1 MNPLFYIFITKN
13 NMASLLKPSNFQIK
27 IKEEHIVKGIKTLNE
42 TFFTLGNITNVD
54 RRIVTIPGSTN
65 IHLFD
70 VNGIKPAAGT
80 FPSSSMKYARIS
92 NLDTSSSLAV
102 SFTSSKAPD
111 GQGVTGTDI
120 SASLNS
126 GTGNGGIIGLYV
138 NVPTTASGAE
148 PTITGS
154 GMTLDITISS
164 SLENADS
171 LTTNIDAT
179 NCGIGNAFSFIT
191 PLEGGSGINA
201 TASVT
206 IGNSDLTAPFVNNVT
221 VSSSNAYGYLA
232 GDVLTIPTGN
242 LGIGQLVTSRA
253 FTLNGNTPTV
263 SINVTRTFSI
273 HTTTGFGGTAT
284 VVSVGGIITSVTA
297 INLGTAYQ
305 AAQVV
310 TISQQEL
317 TNQGFGTVTGGD
329 LTFTLIAGDVQ
340 NSSQVTLTALTTSN
354 VISAITSAKI
364 NQGGSGYEVGE
375 EITVEPL
382 YLGGANS
389 PVFRLVASDFTENGP
404 RSYWSMNLLPTSSL
418 MFSSP
423 EVTGSMFNGFWG
435 QDVEFVSI
443 MSNAPLASR
452 TDVEYVVVN
461 SDNATS

>member
-1 MNPLFYIFITKN
+1 MSSINAPTK
-13 NMASLLKPSNFQIK
+13 FQIK
-27 IKEEHIVKGIKTLNE
+27 LKEEHVVKGIKTLNE
-42 TFFTLGNITNVD
+42 TYFTLGNITNVD

-70 VNGIKPAAGT
+70 VNGVKPAAGT

-92 NLDTSSSLAV
+92 NLDTSYSLAV

-120 SASLNS
+120 SASLNA
-126 GTGNGGIIGLYV
+126 GTGNGGIIGLYT

-154 GMTLDITISS
+154 GMTLDITISA

-179 NCGIGNAFSFIT
+179 NCGIGDAFSFVT
-191 PLEGGSGINA
+191 PLAGGSGINA

-206 IGNSDLTAPFVNNVT
+206 IGNSDLTAPFANNIT
-221 VSSSNAYGYLA
+221 VSSSDAYGYLA
-232 GDVLTIPTGN
+232 GDVLTIPAGN
-242 LGIGQLVTSRA
+242 LGIGQLVTGEA
-253 FTLNGNTPTV
+253 FPLNGNTPTV

-273 HTTTGFGGTAT
+273 HTATGFGGTAT
-284 VVSVGGIITSVTA
+284 IIAVGGNITSVTPV
-297 INLGTAYQ
+297 NLGTAYQ
-305 AAQVV
+305 AGQVV

-317 TNQGFGTVTGGD
+317 TNQGFGTITGGD
-329 LTFTLIAGDVQ
+329 LTFSLTAGDVQ
-340 NSSQVTLTALTTSN
+340 NSSQVTLTALTTAN
-354 VISAITSAKI
+354 VISTITSAKI

-382 YLGGANS
+382 YLGGANN
-389 PVFRLVASDFTENGP
+389 PIFTLIASDFTENGP

-435 QDVEFVSI
+435 QDIEFVSV
-443 MSNAPLASR
+443 MSNASTGVK

>member
-1 MNPLFYIFITKN
+1 MYIYNKN
-13 NMASLLKPSNFQIK
+13 NMSSINTPTKFQIK
-27 IKEEHIVKGIKTLNE
+27 LKEEHVVKGIKTLNE

-54 RRIVTIPGSTN
+54 RRIVTVPGSTN

-70 VNGIKPAAGT
+70 VNGVLPAAGT

-92 NLDTSSSLAV
+92 NLDTSYSLAV

-120 SASLNS
+120 SASLNA
-126 GTGNGGIIGLYV
+126 GTGNGGIIGLYT

-154 GMTLDITISS
+154 GMTLDITIAS
-164 SLENADS
+164 SLENADV
-171 LTTNIDAT
+171 LTTSIDAT
-179 NCGIGNAFSFIT
+179 NCGIGDAFSFIT

-206 IGNSDLTAPFVNNVT
+206 IGNTDLTAPFANDIT
-221 VSSSNAYGYLA
+221 ISSSDAYGYLA
-232 GDVLTIPTGN
+232 GDVLTIPAGN
-242 LGIGQLVTSRA
+242 LGIGQLVTGAA

-273 HTTTGFGGTAT
+273 HTATGFGGTAT
-284 VVSVGGIITSVTA
+284 VVAAGGNITSVTPV
-297 INLGTAYQ
+297 NLGTAYQ
-305 AAQVV
+305 SGQLV

-317 TNQGFGTVTGGD
+317 TNQGFGTITGGD
-329 LTFTLIAGDVQ
+329 LTFSLTAGDVQ
-340 NSSQVTLTALTTSN
+340 NSSQVTLTALTTAN
-354 VISAITSAKI
+354 VISTITSAKI

-382 YLGGANS
+382 YLGGANY
-389 PVFRLVASDFTENGP
+389 PIFTLIASDFTENGP

-435 QDVEFVSI
+435 QDIEFVSI
-443 MSNAPLASR
+443 MSNAGTGIK

>member
-1 MNPLFYIFITKN
+1 MSSINAPTK
-13 NMASLLKPSNFQIK
+13 FQIK
-27 IKEEHIVKGIKTLNE
+27 LKEEHVVKGIKTLNE
-42 TFFTLGNITNVD
+42 TYFTLGNITNVD

-92 NLDTSSSLAV
+92 NLDTSYSLAV

-120 SASLNS
+120 SASLNA
-126 GTGNGGIIGLYV
+126 GTGNGGVIGLYT

-154 GMTLDITISS
+154 GMTLDITISA

-179 NCGIGNAFSFIT
+179 NCGIGNAFSFVT

-206 IGNSDLTAPFVNNVT
+206 IGNSDLTAPFANNIT
-221 VSSSNAYGYLA
+221 VSSSDASGYLA
-232 GDVLTIPTGN
+232 GDVLTIPAGN
-242 LGIGQLVTSRA
+242 LGIGQLVTGEA

-273 HTTTGFGGTAT
+273 HTATGFGGTAT
-284 VVSVGGIITSVTA
+284 IVAVGGNITSVTTV
-297 INLGTAYQ
+297 NLGTAYQ
-305 AAQVV
+305 AGQVV

-317 TNQGFGTVTGGD
+317 TNQGFGTITGGD
-329 LTFTLIAGDVQ
+329 LTFSLTAGDVQ
-340 NSSQVTLTALTTSN
+340 NSSQVTLTALTTAN
-354 VISAITSAKI
+354 VISTITSAKI
-364 NQGGSGYEVGE
+364 NQGGSGYEIGE

-382 YLGGANS
+382 YLGGANY
-389 PVFRLVASDFTENGP
+389 PIFTLIASDFTENGP

-435 QDVEFVSI
+435 QDIEFVSV
-443 MSNAPLASR
+443 MSNAGAAVT

-461 SDNATS
+461 SDNSNS

>member
-1 MNPLFYIFITKN
+1 
-13 NMASLLKPSNFQIK
+13 MASILKPTAFQIE
-27 IKEEHIVKGIKTLNE
+27 IKEQHVVKGIKTTNE
-42 TFFTLGNITNVD
+42 TIFSLGNITNVD
-54 RRIVTIPGSTN
+54 RRIVTIPAATS
-65 IHLFD
+65 IDLFN
-70 VNGIKPAAGT
+70 VNGVNPSAGT

-92 NLDTSSSLAV
+92 NLDTSNSLAV

-120 SASLNS
+120 SASLNA
-126 GTGNGGIIGLYV
+126 GTGNGGVIGFYT

-154 GMTLDITISS
+154 GMTLDIMISS
-164 SLENADS
+164 SLENADV

-179 NCGIGNAFSFIT
+179 NCGIGDAFSFIT

-206 IGNSDLTAPFVNNVT
+206 IGNTDLTAPFANDIT
-221 VSSSNAYGYLA
+221 ISSSDAYGYLA
-232 GDVLTIPTGN
+232 GDVLTIPAGN
-242 LGIGQLVTSRA
+242 LGIGQLVTGEA

-273 HTTTGFGGTAT
+273 HTATGFGGTAT
-284 VVSVGGIITSVTA
+284 VIAVGGNITSVTPV
-297 INLGTAYQ
+297 NLGTAYQ
-305 AAQVV
+305 SGQVV

-317 TNQGFGTVTGGD
+317 TNQGFGTITGGD
-329 LTFTLIAGDVQ
+329 LTFSLTAGDVQ
-340 NSSQVTLTALTTSN
+340 NSSQVTLTALTTAN
-354 VISAITSAKI
+354 VISTITSAKI

-375 EITVEPL
+375 EITIDPL
-382 YLGGANS
+382 YIGGANY
-389 PVFRLVASDFTENGP
+389 PIFTLIASDFTENGP

-435 QDVEFVSI
+435 QDIEFVSAYAKTERMDI
-443 MSNAPLASR
+443 
-452 TDVEYVVVN
+452 EYVVVN
-461 SDNATS
+461 SDNV

>member
-1 MNPLFYIFITKN
+1 MSSINTPTK
-13 NMASLLKPSNFQIK
+13 FQIK
-27 IKEEHIVKGIKTLNE
+27 LKEEHVVKGIKTLNE

-54 RRIVTIPGSTN
+54 RRIVTVPGSTN

-70 VNGIKPAAGT
+70 VNGVLPAAGT

-92 NLDTSSSLAV
+92 NLDTSYSLAV

-120 SASLNS
+120 SASLNA
-126 GTGNGGIIGLYV
+126 GTGNGGIIGLYT

-154 GMTLDITISS
+154 GMTLDITIAS
-164 SLENADS
+164 SLENADV
-171 LTTNIDAT
+171 LTTSIDAT

-206 IGNSDLTAPFVNNVT
+206 IGNTDLTAPFANDIT
-221 VSSSNAYGYLA
+221 ISSSDAYGYLA
-232 GDVLTIPTGN
+232 GDVLTIPAGN
-242 LGIGQLVTSRA
+242 LGIGQLVTGQA

-273 HTTTGFGGTAT
+273 HTATGFGGTAT
-284 VVSVGGIITSVTA
+284 VVAAGGNITSVTPV
-297 INLGTAYQ
+297 NLGTAYQ
-305 AAQVV
+305 SGQLV

-317 TNQGFGTVTGGD
+317 TNQGFGTITGGD
-329 LTFTLIAGDVQ
+329 LTFSLTAGDVQ
-340 NSSQVTLTALTTSN
+340 NSSQVTLTALTTAN
-354 VISAITSAKI
+354 VISTITSAKI

-382 YLGGANS
+382 YLGGANY
-389 PVFRLVASDFTENGP
+389 PIFTLIASDFTENGP

-435 QDVEFVSI
+435 QDIEFVSV
-443 MSNAPLASR
+443 MSNAGSGVK

>member
-1 MNPLFYIFITKN
+1 MSSINTPTK
-13 NMASLLKPSNFQIK
+13 FQIK
-27 IKEEHIVKGIKTLNE
+27 LKEEHVVKGIKTLNE

-54 RRIVTIPGSTN
+54 RRIVTVPGSTN

-70 VNGIKPAAGT
+70 VNGVLPAAGT

-92 NLDTSSSLAV
+92 NLDTSYSLAV

-120 SASLNS
+120 SASLNA
-126 GTGNGGIIGLYV
+126 GTGNGGIIGLYT

-164 SLENADS
+164 SLENADV
-171 LTTNIDAT
+171 LTTSIDAT
-179 NCGIGNAFSFIT
+179 NCGIGDAFSFIT

-206 IGNSDLTAPFVNNVT
+206 IGNTDLTAPFANDIT
-221 VSSSNAYGYLA
+221 ISSSDAYGYLA
-232 GDVLTIPTGN
+232 GDVLTIPAGN
-242 LGIGQLVTSRA
+242 LGIGQLVTGAA

-273 HTTTGFGGTAT
+273 HTATGFGGTAT
-284 VVSVGGIITSVTA
+284 VVAAGGNITSVTPV
-297 INLGTAYQ
+297 NLGTAYQ
-305 AAQVV
+305 SGQLV

-317 TNQGFGTVTGGD
+317 TNQGFGTITGGD
-329 LTFTLIAGDVQ
+329 LTFSLTAGDVQ
-340 NSSQVTLTALTTSN
+340 NSSQVTLTALTTAN
-354 VISAITSAKI
+354 VISTITSAKI

-382 YLGGANS
+382 YLGGANY
-389 PVFRLVASDFTENGP
+389 PIFTLIASDFTENGP

-435 QDVEFVSI
+435 QDIEFVSI
-443 MSNAPLASR
+443 MSNAGTGIK

>member
-1 MNPLFYIFITKN
+1 MYIYNKN
-13 NMASLLKPSNFQIK
+13 NMSSINTPTKFQIK
-27 IKEEHIVKGIKTLNE
+27 LKEEHVVKGIKTLNE

-54 RRIVTIPGSTN
+54 RRIVTVPGSTN

-70 VNGIKPAAGT
+70 VNGVLPAAGT

-92 NLDTSSSLAV
+92 NLDTSYSLAV

-120 SASLNS
+120 SASLNA
-126 GTGNGGIIGLYV
+126 GTGNGGIIGLYT

-164 SLENADS
+164 SLENADV
-171 LTTNIDAT
+171 LTTSIDAT
-179 NCGIGNAFSFIT
+179 NCGIGDAFSFIT

-206 IGNSDLTAPFVNNVT
+206 IGNTDLTAPFANDIT
-221 VSSSNAYGYLA
+221 ISSSDAYGYLA
-232 GDVLTIPTGN
+232 GDVLTIPAGN
-242 LGIGQLVTSRA
+242 LGTGQLVTGEA

-273 HTTTGFGGTAT
+273 HTATGFGGTAT
-284 VVSVGGIITSVTA
+284 VVAAGGNITSVTPV
-297 INLGTAYQ
+297 NLGTAYQ
-305 AAQVV
+305 SGQLV

-317 TNQGFGTVTGGD
+317 TNQGFGTITGGD
-329 LTFTLIAGDVQ
+329 LTFSLTAGDVQ
-340 NSSQVTLTALTTSN
+340 NSSQVTLTALTTAN
-354 VISAITSAKI
+354 VISTITSAKI

-382 YLGGANS
+382 YLGGANY
-389 PVFRLVASDFTENGP
+389 PIFTLIASDFTENGP

-435 QDVEFVSI
+435 QDIEFVSI
-443 MSNAPLASR
+443 MSNAGTGIK

>member
-1 MNPLFYIFITKN
+1 MSSINTPTK
-13 NMASLLKPSNFQIK
+13 FQIK
-27 IKEEHIVKGIKTLNE
+27 LKEEHVVKGIKTLNE

-54 RRIVTIPGSTN
+54 RRIVTVPGSTN

-70 VNGIKPAAGT
+70 VNGVLPAAGT

-92 NLDTSSSLAV
+92 NLDTSYSLAV

-120 SASLNS
+120 SASLNA
-126 GTGNGGIIGLYV
+126 GTGNGGIIGLYT

-164 SLENADS
+164 SLENADV
-171 LTTNIDAT
+171 LTTSIDAT

-206 IGNSDLTAPFVNNVT
+206 IGNTDLTAPFANDIT
-221 VSSSNAYGYLA
+221 ISSSDAYGYLA
-232 GDVLTIPTGN
+232 GDVLTIPAGN
-242 LGIGQLVTSRA
+242 LGIGQLVTGRA

-273 HTTTGFGGTAT
+273 HTATGFGGTAT
-284 VVSVGGIITSVTA
+284 VVAAGGNITSVTPV
-297 INLGTAYQ
+297 NLGTAYQ
-305 AAQVV
+305 SGQLV

-317 TNQGFGTVTGGD
+317 TNQGFGTITGGD
-329 LTFTLIAGDVQ
+329 LTFSLTAGDVQ
-340 NSSQVTLTALTTSN
+340 NSSQVTLTALTTAN
-354 VISAITSAKI
+354 VISTITSAKI

-382 YLGGANS
+382 YLGGANY
-389 PVFRLVASDFTENGP
+389 PIFTLIASDFTENGP

-435 QDVEFVSI
+435 QDIEFVSV
-443 MSNAPLASR
+443 MSNAGSGVK

>member
-1 MNPLFYIFITKN
+1 MSSINTPTK
-13 NMASLLKPSNFQIK
+13 FQIK
-27 IKEEHIVKGIKTLNE
+27 LKEEHVVKGIKTLNE

-54 RRIVTIPGSTN
+54 RRIVTVPGSTN

-70 VNGIKPAAGT
+70 VNGVLPAAGT

-92 NLDTSSSLAV
+92 NLDTSYSLAV

-120 SASLNS
+120 SASLNA
-126 GTGNGGIIGLYV
+126 GTGNGGIIGLYT

-154 GMTLDITISS
+154 GMTLDITIAS
-164 SLENADS
+164 SLENADV
-171 LTTNIDAT
+171 LTTSIDAT

-206 IGNSDLTAPFVNNVT
+206 IGNTDLTAPFANDIT
-221 VSSSNAYGYLA
+221 ISSSDAYGYLA
-232 GDVLTIPTGN
+232 GDVLTIPAGN
-242 LGIGQLVTSRA
+242 LGTGQLVTGAA

-273 HTTTGFGGTAT
+273 HTATGFGGTAT
-284 VVSVGGIITSVTA
+284 VVAAGGNITSVTPV
-297 INLGTAYQ
+297 NLGTAYQ
-305 AAQVV
+305 SGQLV

-317 TNQGFGTVTGGD
+317 TNQGFGTITGGD
-329 LTFTLIAGDVQ
+329 LTFSLTAGDVQ
-340 NSSQVTLTALTTSN
+340 NSSQVTLTALTTAN
-354 VISAITSAKI
+354 VISTITSAKI

-382 YLGGANS
+382 YLGGANY
-389 PVFRLVASDFTENGP
+389 PIFTLIASDFTENGP

-435 QDVEFVSI
+435 QDIEFVSI
-443 MSNAPLASR
+443 MSNAGTGIK

>member
-1 MNPLFYIFITKN
+1 MSSINTPTK
-13 NMASLLKPSNFQIK
+13 FQIK
-27 IKEEHIVKGIKTLNE
+27 LKEEHVVKGIKTLNE

-54 RRIVTIPGSTN
+54 RRIVTVPGSTN

-70 VNGIKPAAGT
+70 VNGVLPAAGT

-92 NLDTSSSLAV
+92 NLDTSYSLAV

-120 SASLNS
+120 SASLNA
-126 GTGNGGIIGLYV
+126 GTGNGGIIGLYT

-164 SLENADS
+164 SLENADV
-171 LTTNIDAT
+171 LTTSIDAT
-179 NCGIGNAFSFIT
+179 NCGIGDAFSFIT

-206 IGNSDLTAPFVNNVT
+206 IGNTDLTAPFANDIT
-221 VSSSNAYGYLA
+221 ISSSDAYGYLA
-232 GDVLTIPTGN
+232 GDVLTIPAGN
-242 LGIGQLVTSRA
+242 LGTGQLVTGEA

-273 HTTTGFGGTAT
+273 HTATGFGGTAT
-284 VVSVGGIITSVTA
+284 VVAAGGNITSVTPV
-297 INLGTAYQ
+297 NLGTAYQ
-305 AAQVV
+305 SGQLV

-317 TNQGFGTVTGGD
+317 TNQGFGTITGGD
-329 LTFTLIAGDVQ
+329 LTFSLTAGDVQ
-340 NSSQVTLTALTTSN
+340 NSSQVTLTALTTAN
-354 VISAITSAKI
+354 VISTITSAKI

-382 YLGGANS
+382 YLGGANY
-389 PVFRLVASDFTENGP
+389 PIFTLIASDFTENGP

-435 QDVEFVSI
+435 QDIEFVSI
-443 MSNAPLASR
+443 MSNAGTGIK

>member
-1 MNPLFYIFITKN
+1 MSSINTPTK
-13 NMASLLKPSNFQIK
+13 FQIK
-27 IKEEHIVKGIKTLNE
+27 LKEEHVVKGIKTLNE

-54 RRIVTIPGSTN
+54 RRIVTVPGSTN

-70 VNGIKPAAGT
+70 VNGVLPAAGT

-92 NLDTSSSLAV
+92 NLDTSYSLAV

-120 SASLNS
+120 SSSLNA
-126 GTGNGGIIGLYV
+126 GTGNGGIIGLYT

-154 GMTLDITISS
+154 GMTLDITIAS
-164 SLENADS
+164 SLENADV
-171 LTTNIDAT
+171 LTTSIDAT

-206 IGNSDLTAPFVNNVT
+206 IGNTDLTAPFANDIT
-221 VSSSNAYGYLA
+221 ISSSDAYGYLA
-232 GDVLTIPTGN
+232 GDVLTIPAGN
-242 LGIGQLVTSRA
+242 LGTGQLVTGEA

-273 HTTTGFGGTAT
+273 HTATGFGGTAT
-284 VVSVGGIITSVTA
+284 VVAAGGNITSVTPV
-297 INLGTAYQ
+297 NLGTAYQ
-305 AAQVV
+305 SGQLV

-317 TNQGFGTVTGGD
+317 TNQGFGTITGGD
-329 LTFTLIAGDVQ
+329 LTFSLTAGDVQ
-340 NSSQVTLTALTTSN
+340 NSSQVTLTALTTAN
-354 VISAITSAKI
+354 VISTITSAKI

-382 YLGGANS
+382 YLGGANY
-389 PVFRLVASDFTENGP
+389 PIFTLIASDFTENGP

-435 QDVEFVSI
+435 QDIEFVSV
-443 MSNAPLASR
+443 MSNAGSGVK

>member
-1 MNPLFYIFITKN
+1 MSSINTPTK
-13 NMASLLKPSNFQIK
+13 FQIK
-27 IKEEHIVKGIKTLNE
+27 LKEEHVVKGIKTLNE

-70 VNGIKPAAGT
+70 VNGVKPAAGT

-92 NLDTSSSLAV
+92 NLDTSYSLAV

-120 SASLNS
+120 SASLNA
-126 GTGNGGIIGLYV
+126 GTGNGGVIGLYT

-154 GMTLDITISS
+154 GMTLDIIISS
-164 SLENADS
+164 SLENEDA

-179 NCGIGNAFSFIT
+179 NCGIGDAFSFIT

-206 IGNSDLTAPFVNNVT
+206 IGNSDLTAPFANNIT
-221 VSSSNAYGYLA
+221 VSSSDAYGYLA
-232 GDVLTIPTGN
+232 GDVLTIPSGN
-242 LGIGQLVTSRA
+242 LGIGQLVTGVA

-284 VVSVGGIITSVTA
+284 IVAVGGNITSVTPV
-297 INLGTAYQ
+297 NLGTAYQ
-305 AAQVV
+305 SGQLV

-317 TNQGFGTVTGGD
+317 TNQGFGTITGGD
-329 LTFTLIAGDVQ
+329 LTFSLTAGDVQ
-340 NSSQVTLTALTTSN
+340 NSSQVTLTALTTAN
-354 VISAITSAKI
+354 VISTITSAKI

-375 EITVEPL
+375 EITIEPL
-382 YLGGANS
+382 YIGGANY
-389 PVFRLVASDFTENGP
+389 PIFTLIASDFTENGP

-435 QDVEFVSI
+435 QDIEFVSV
-443 MSNAPLASR
+443 MSNAGTGVK

>member
-1 MNPLFYIFITKN
+1 MYIYNKN
-13 NMASLLKPSNFQIK
+13 NMSSINTPTKFQIK
-27 IKEEHIVKGIKTLNE
+27 LKEEHVVKGIKTLNE

-54 RRIVTIPGSTN
+54 RRIVTVPGSTN

-70 VNGIKPAAGT
+70 VNGVLPAAGT

-92 NLDTSSSLAV
+92 NLDTSYSLAV

-120 SASLNS
+120 SASLNA
-126 GTGNGGIIGLYV
+126 GTGNGGIIGLYT

-164 SLENADS
+164 SLENADV
-171 LTTNIDAT
+171 LTTSIDAT
-179 NCGIGNAFSFIT
+179 NCGIGDAFSFIT

-206 IGNSDLTAPFVNNVT
+206 IGNTDLTAPFANDIT
-221 VSSSNAYGYLA
+221 ISSSDAYGYLA
-232 GDVLTIPTGN
+232 GDVLTIPAGN
-242 LGIGQLVTSRA
+242 LGIGQLVTGQA

-273 HTTTGFGGTAT
+273 HTATGFGGTAT
-284 VVSVGGIITSVTA
+284 VVAAGGNITSVTPV
-297 INLGTAYQ
+297 NLGTAYQ
-305 AAQVV
+305 SGQLV

-317 TNQGFGTVTGGD
+317 TNQGFGTITGGD
-329 LTFTLIAGDVQ
+329 LTFSLTAGDVQ
-340 NSSQVTLTALTTSN
+340 NSSQVTLTALTTAN
-354 VISAITSAKI
+354 VISTITSAKI

-382 YLGGANS
+382 YLGGANY
-389 PVFRLVASDFTENGP
+389 PIFTLIASDFTENGP

-435 QDVEFVSI
+435 QDIEFVSV
-443 MSNAPLASR
+443 MSNAGSGVK

>member
-1 MNPLFYIFITKN
+1 
-13 NMASLLKPSNFQIK
+13 MASLLTPSNFQIK
-27 IKEEHIVKGIKTLNE
+27 IKEEHIVKGTKTLNE

-54 RRIVTIPGSTN
+54 RRIVTVPGSTN

-70 VNGIKPAAGT
+70 VNGVLPAAGT

-92 NLDTSSSLAV
+92 NLDTSYSLAV

-120 SASLNS
+120 SASLNA
-126 GTGNGGIIGLYV
+126 GTGNGGIIGLYT

-164 SLENADS
+164 SLENADV
-171 LTTNIDAT
+171 LTTSIDAT
-179 NCGIGNAFSFIT
+179 NCGIGDAFSFIT

-206 IGNSDLTAPFVNNVT
+206 IGNTDLTAPFANDIT
-221 VSSSNAYGYLA
+221 ISSSDAYGYLA
-232 GDVLTIPTGN
+232 GDVLTIPAGN
-242 LGIGQLVTSRA
+242 LGTGQLVTGEA

-273 HTTTGFGGTAT
+273 HTATGFGGTAT
-284 VVSVGGIITSVTA
+284 VVAAGGNITSITPV
-297 INLGTAYQ
+297 NLGTAYQ
-305 AAQVV
+305 SGQLV

-317 TNQGFGTVTGGD
+317 TNQGFGTITGGD
-329 LTFTLIAGDVQ
+329 LTFSLTAGDVQ
-340 NSSQVTLTALTTSN
+340 NSSQVTLTALTTAN
-354 VISAITSAKI
+354 VISTITSAKI

-375 EITVEPL
+375 EITVESL
-382 YLGGANS
+382 YLGGANY
-389 PVFRLVASDFTENGP
+389 PIFTLIASDFTENGP

-435 QDVEFVSI
+435 QDIEFVSV
-443 MSNAPLASR
+443 MSNAGTGVK

>member
-1 MNPLFYIFITKN
+1 M
-13 NMASLLKPSNFQIK
+13 
-27 IKEEHIVKGIKTLNE
+27 VKGIKTLNE

-54 RRIVTIPGSTN
+54 RRIVTVPGSTN

-70 VNGIKPAAGT
+70 VNGVLPAAGT

-92 NLDTSSSLAV
+92 NLDTSYSLAV

-120 SASLNS
+120 SASLNA
-126 GTGNGGIIGLYV
+126 GTGNGGIIGLYT

-164 SLENADS
+164 SLENADV
-171 LTTNIDAT
+171 LTTSIDAT
-179 NCGIGNAFSFIT
+179 NCGIGDAFSFIT

-206 IGNSDLTAPFVNNVT
+206 IGNTDLTAPFANDIT
-221 VSSSNAYGYLA
+221 ISSSDAYGYLA
-232 GDVLTIPTGN
+232 GDVLTIPAGN
-242 LGIGQLVTSRA
+242 LGTGQLVTGAA

-273 HTTTGFGGTAT
+273 HTATGFGGTAT
-284 VVSVGGIITSVTA
+284 VVAAGGNITSVTPV
-297 INLGTAYQ
+297 NLGTAYQ
-305 AAQVV
+305 SGQLV

-317 TNQGFGTVTGGD
+317 TNQGFGTITGGD
-329 LTFTLIAGDVQ
+329 LTFSLTAGDVQ
-340 NSSQVTLTALTTSN
+340 NSSQVTLTALTTAN
-354 VISAITSAKI
+354 VISTITSAKI

-382 YLGGANS
+382 YLGGANY
-389 PVFRLVASDFTENGP
+389 PIFTLIASDFTENGP

-435 QDVEFVSI
+435 QDIEFVSI
-443 MSNAPLASR
+443 MSNAGTGIK

>member
-1 MNPLFYIFITKN
+1 MYIYNKN
-13 NMASLLKPSNFQIK
+13 NMSSINTPTKFQIK
-27 IKEEHIVKGIKTLNE
+27 LKEEHVVKGIKTLNE

-54 RRIVTIPGSTN
+54 RRIVTVPGSTN

-70 VNGIKPAAGT
+70 VNGVLPAAGT

-92 NLDTSSSLAV
+92 NLDTSYSLAV

-120 SASLNS
+120 SASLNA
-126 GTGNGGIIGLYV
+126 GTGNGGIIGLYT

-154 GMTLDITISS
+154 GMTLDITIAS
-164 SLENADS
+164 SLENADV
-171 LTTNIDAT
+171 LTTSIDAT

-206 IGNSDLTAPFVNNVT
+206 IGNTDLTAPFANDIT
-221 VSSSNAYGYLA
+221 ISSSDAYGYLA
-232 GDVLTIPTGN
+232 GDVLTIPAGN
-242 LGIGQLVTSRA
+242 LGIGQLVTGQA

-273 HTTTGFGGTAT
+273 HTATGFGGTAT
-284 VVSVGGIITSVTA
+284 VVAAGGNITSVTPV
-297 INLGTAYQ
+297 NLGTAYQ
-305 AAQVV
+305 SGQLV

-317 TNQGFGTVTGGD
+317 TNQGFGTITGGD
-329 LTFTLIAGDVQ
+329 LTFSLTAGDVQ
-340 NSSQVTLTALTTSN
+340 NSSQVTLTALTTAN
-354 VISAITSAKI
+354 VISTITSAKI

-382 YLGGANS
+382 YLGGANY
-389 PVFRLVASDFTENGP
+389 PIFTLIASDFTENGP

-435 QDVEFVSI
+435 QDIEFVSV
-443 MSNAPLASR
+443 MSNAGSGVK

>member
-1 MNPLFYIFITKN
+1 MSSINTPTK
-13 NMASLLKPSNFQIK
+13 FQIK
-27 IKEEHIVKGIKTLNE
+27 LKEEHVVKGIKTLNE

-54 RRIVTIPGSTN
+54 RRIVTVPGSTN

-70 VNGIKPAAGT
+70 VNGVLPAAGT

-92 NLDTSSSLAV
+92 NLDTSYSLAV

-120 SASLNS
+120 SASLNA
-126 GTGNGGIIGLYV
+126 GTGNGGIIGLYT

-164 SLENADS
+164 SLENADV
-171 LTTNIDAT
+171 LTTSIDAT
-179 NCGIGNAFSFIT
+179 NCGIGDAFSFIT

-206 IGNSDLTAPFVNNVT
+206 IGNTDLTAPFANDIT
-221 VSSSNAYGYLA
+221 ISSSDAYGYLA
-232 GDVLTIPTGN
+232 GDVLTIPAGN
-242 LGIGQLVTSRA
+242 LGIGQLVTGQA

-273 HTTTGFGGTAT
+273 HTATGFGGTAT
-284 VVSVGGIITSVTA
+284 VVAAGGNITSVTPV
-297 INLGTAYQ
+297 NLGTAYQ
-305 AAQVV
+305 SGQLV

-317 TNQGFGTVTGGD
+317 TNQGFGTITGGD
-329 LTFTLIAGDVQ
+329 LTFSLTAGDVQ
-340 NSSQVTLTALTTSN
+340 NSSQVTLTALTTAN
-354 VISAITSAKI
+354 VISTITSAKI

-382 YLGGANS
+382 YLGGANY
-389 PVFRLVASDFTENGP
+389 PIFTLIASDFTENGP

-435 QDVEFVSI
+435 QDIEFVSV
-443 MSNAPLASR
+443 MSNAGTGIK

>member
-1 MNPLFYIFITKN
+1 MSSINTPTK
-13 NMASLLKPSNFQIK
+13 FQIK
-27 IKEEHIVKGIKTLNE
+27 LKEEHVVKGIKTLNE

-54 RRIVTIPGSTN
+54 RRIVTVPGSTN

-70 VNGIKPAAGT
+70 VNGVLPAAGT

-92 NLDTSSSLAV
+92 NLDTSYSLAV

-120 SASLNS
+120 SASLNA
-126 GTGNGGIIGLYV
+126 GTGNGGIIGLYT

-164 SLENADS
+164 SLENADV
-171 LTTNIDAT
+171 LTTSIDAT
-179 NCGIGNAFSFIT
+179 NCGIGDAFSFLT

-206 IGNSDLTAPFVNNVT
+206 IGNTDLTAPFANDIT
-221 VSSSNAYGYLA
+221 ISSSDAYGYLA
-232 GDVLTIPTGN
+232 GDVLTIPAGN
-242 LGIGQLVTSRA
+242 LGTGQLVTGAA

-273 HTTTGFGGTAT
+273 HTATGFGGTAT
-284 VVSVGGIITSVTA
+284 VVAAGGNITSVTPV
-297 INLGTAYQ
+297 NLGTAYQ
-305 AAQVV
+305 SGQLV

-317 TNQGFGTVTGGD
+317 TNQGFGTITGGD
-329 LTFTLIAGDVQ
+329 LTFSLTAGDVQ
-340 NSSQVTLTALTTSN
+340 NSSQVTLTALTTAN
-354 VISAITSAKI
+354 VISTITSAKI

-382 YLGGANS
+382 YLGGANY
-389 PVFRLVASDFTENGP
+389 PIFTLIASDFTENGP

-435 QDVEFVSI
+435 QDIEFVSV
-443 MSNAPLASR
+443 MSNAGSGVK

>member
-1 MNPLFYIFITKN
+1 MYIYNKN
-13 NMASLLKPSNFQIK
+13 NMSSINTPTKFQIK
-27 IKEEHIVKGIKTLNE
+27 LKEEHVVKGIKTLNE

-54 RRIVTIPGSTN
+54 RRIVTVPGSTN

-70 VNGIKPAAGT
+70 VNGVLPAAGT
-80 FPSSSMKYARIS
+80 FPSSSMKYVRIS
-92 NLDTSSSLAV
+92 NLDTSYSLAV

-120 SASLNS
+120 SASLNA
-126 GTGNGGIIGLYV
+126 GTGNGGIIGLYT

-164 SLENADS
+164 SLENADV
-171 LTTNIDAT
+171 LTTSIDAT
-179 NCGIGNAFSFIT
+179 NCGIGDAFSFIT

-206 IGNSDLTAPFVNNVT
+206 IGNTDLTAPFANDIT
-221 VSSSNAYGYLA
+221 ISSSDAYGYLA
-232 GDVLTIPTGN
+232 GDVLTIPAGN
-242 LGIGQLVTSRA
+242 LGIGQLVTGAA

-273 HTTTGFGGTAT
+273 HTATGFGGTAT
-284 VVSVGGIITSVTA
+284 VVAAGGNITSVTPV
-297 INLGTAYQ
+297 NLGTAYQ
-305 AAQVV
+305 SGQLV

-317 TNQGFGTVTGGD
+317 TNQGFGTITGGD
-329 LTFTLIAGDVQ
+329 LTFSLTAGDVQ
-340 NSSQVTLTALTTSN
+340 NSSQVTLTALTTAN
-354 VISAITSAKI
+354 VISTITSAKI

-382 YLGGANS
+382 YLGGANY
-389 PVFRLVASDFTENGP
+389 PIFTLIASDFTENGP

-435 QDVEFVSI
+435 QDIEFVSI
-443 MSNAPLASR
+443 MSNAGTGIK

>member
-1 MNPLFYIFITKN
+1 MSSINTPTK
-13 NMASLLKPSNFQIK
+13 FQIK
-27 IKEEHIVKGIKTLNE
+27 LKEEHVVKGIKTLNE

-54 RRIVTIPGSTN
+54 RRIVTVPGSTN

-70 VNGIKPAAGT
+70 VNGVLPAAGT

-92 NLDTSSSLAV
+92 NLDTSYSLAV

-120 SASLNS
+120 SASLNA
-126 GTGNGGIIGLYV
+126 GTGNGGIIGLYT

-154 GMTLDITISS
+154 GMTLDITIAS
-164 SLENADS
+164 SLENADV
-171 LTTNIDAT
+171 LTTSIDAT

-206 IGNSDLTAPFVNNVT
+206 IGNTDLTAPFANDIT
-221 VSSSNAYGYLA
+221 ISSSDAYGYLA
-232 GDVLTIPTGN
+232 GDVLTIPAGN
-242 LGIGQLVTSRA
+242 LGIGQLVTGEA

-273 HTTTGFGGTAT
+273 HTATGFGGTAT
-284 VVSVGGIITSVTA
+284 VVAAGGNITSVTPV
-297 INLGTAYQ
+297 NLGTAYQ
-305 AAQVV
+305 SGQLV

-317 TNQGFGTVTGGD
+317 TNQGFGTITGGD
-329 LTFTLIAGDVQ
+329 LTFSLTAGDVQ
-340 NSSQVTLTALTTSN
+340 NSSQVTLTALTTAN
-354 VISAITSAKI
+354 VISTITSAKI

-382 YLGGANS
+382 YLGGANY
-389 PVFRLVASDFTENGP
+389 PIFTLIASDFTENGP

-435 QDVEFVSI
+435 QDIEFVSV
-443 MSNAPLASR
+443 MSNAGSGVK

>member
-1 MNPLFYIFITKN
+1 MSSINTPTK
-13 NMASLLKPSNFQIK
+13 FQIK
-27 IKEEHIVKGIKTLNE
+27 LKEEHVVKGIKTLNE

-54 RRIVTIPGSTN
+54 RRIVTVPGSTN

-70 VNGIKPAAGT
+70 VNGVLPAAGT

-92 NLDTSSSLAV
+92 NLDTSYSLAV

-120 SASLNS
+120 SASLNA
-126 GTGNGGIIGLYV
+126 GTGNGGIIGLYT

-154 GMTLDITISS
+154 GMTLDITIAS
-164 SLENADS
+164 SLENADV
-171 LTTNIDAT
+171 LTTSIDAT

-206 IGNSDLTAPFVNNVT
+206 IGNTDLTAPFANDIT
-221 VSSSNAYGYLA
+221 ISSSDAYGYLA
-232 GDVLTIPTGN
+232 GDVLTIPAGN
-242 LGIGQLVTSRA
+242 LGIGQLVTGRA

-273 HTTTGFGGTAT
+273 HTATGFGGTAT
-284 VVSVGGIITSVTA
+284 VVAAGGNITSVTPV
-297 INLGTAYQ
+297 NLGTAYQ
-305 AAQVV
+305 SGQLV

-317 TNQGFGTVTGGD
+317 TNQGFGTITGGD
-329 LTFTLIAGDVQ
+329 LTFSLTAGDVQ
-340 NSSQVTLTALTTSN
+340 NSSQVTLTALTTAN
-354 VISAITSAKI
+354 VISTITSAKI

-382 YLGGANS
+382 YLGGANY
-389 PVFRLVASDFTENGP
+389 PIFTLIASDFTENGP

-435 QDVEFVSI
+435 QDIEFVSV
-443 MSNAPLASR
+443 MSNAGSGVK

>member
-1 MNPLFYIFITKN
+1 MYIYNKN
-13 NMASLLKPSNFQIK
+13 NMSSINTPTKFQIK
-27 IKEEHIVKGIKTLNE
+27 LKEEHVVKGIKTLNE

-54 RRIVTIPGSTN
+54 RRIVTVPGSTN

-70 VNGIKPAAGT
+70 VNGVLPAAGT

-92 NLDTSSSLAV
+92 NLDTSYSLAV

-120 SASLNS
+120 SASLNA
-126 GTGNGGIIGLYV
+126 GTGNGGIIGLYT

-164 SLENADS
+164 SLENADV
-171 LTTNIDAT
+171 LTTSIDAT
-179 NCGIGNAFSFIT
+179 NCGIGDAFSFIT

-206 IGNSDLTAPFVNNVT
+206 IGNTDLTAPFANDIT
-221 VSSSNAYGYLA
+221 ISSSDAYGYLA
-232 GDVLTIPTGN
+232 GDVLTIPAGN
-242 LGIGQLVTSRA
+242 LGIGQLVTGAA

-273 HTTTGFGGTAT
+273 HTATGFGGTAT
-284 VVSVGGIITSVTA
+284 VVAAGGNITSVTPV
-297 INLGTAYQ
+297 NLGTAYQ
-305 AAQVV
+305 SGQLV

-317 TNQGFGTVTGGD
+317 TNQGFGTITGGD
-329 LTFTLIAGDVQ
+329 LTFSLTAGDVQ
-340 NSSQVTLTALTTSN
+340 NSSQVTLTALTTAN
-354 VISAITSAKI
+354 VISTITSAKI

-382 YLGGANS
+382 YLGGANY
-389 PVFRLVASDFTENGP
+389 PIFTLIASDFTENGP

-435 QDVEFVSI
+435 QDIEFVSI
-443 MSNAPLASR
+443 MSNAGTGIK

>member
-1 MNPLFYIFITKN
+1 MYIYNKN
-13 NMASLLKPSNFQIK
+13 NMSSINTPTKFQIK
-27 IKEEHIVKGIKTLNE
+27 LKEEHVVKGIKTLNE

-54 RRIVTIPGSTN
+54 RRIVTVPGSTN

-70 VNGIKPAAGT
+70 VNGVLPAAGT

-92 NLDTSSSLAV
+92 NLDTSYSLAV

-120 SASLNS
+120 SASLNA
-126 GTGNGGIIGLYV
+126 GTGNGGIIGLYT

-164 SLENADS
+164 SLENADV
-171 LTTNIDAT
+171 LTTSIDAT
-179 NCGIGNAFSFIT
+179 NCGIGDAFSFIT

-206 IGNSDLTAPFVNNVT
+206 IGNTDLTAPFANDIT
-221 VSSSNAYGYLA
+221 ISSSDAYGYLA
-232 GDVLTIPTGN
+232 GDVLTIPAGN
-242 LGIGQLVTSRA
+242 LGIGQLVTGQA

-273 HTTTGFGGTAT
+273 HTATGFGGTAT
-284 VVSVGGIITSVTA
+284 VVAAGGNITSVTPV
-297 INLGTAYQ
+297 NLGTAYQ
-305 AAQVV
+305 SGQLV

-317 TNQGFGTVTGGD
+317 TNQGFGTITGGD
-329 LTFTLIAGDVQ
+329 LTFSLTAGDVQ
-340 NSSQVTLTALTTSN
+340 NSSQVTLTALTTAN
-354 VISAITSAKI
+354 VISTITSAKI

-382 YLGGANS
+382 YLGGANY
-389 PVFRLVASDFTENGP
+389 PIFTLIASDFTENGP

-435 QDVEFVSI
+435 QDIEFVSV
-443 MSNAPLASR
+443 MSNAGTGIK

>member
-1 MNPLFYIFITKN
+1 MSSINTPTK
-13 NMASLLKPSNFQIK
+13 FQIK
-27 IKEEHIVKGIKTLNE
+27 LKEEHVVKGIKTLNE

-70 VNGIKPAAGT
+70 VNGVKPAAGT

-92 NLDTSSSLAV
+92 NLDTSYSLAV

-120 SASLNS
+120 SASLNA
-126 GTGNGGIIGLYV
+126 GTGNGGVIGLYT

-154 GMTLDITISS
+154 GMTLDIIISS
-164 SLENADS
+164 SLENEDA

-179 NCGIGNAFSFIT
+179 NCGIGDAFSFIT

-206 IGNSDLTAPFVNNVT
+206 IGNSDLTAPFANNIT
-221 VSSSNAYGYLA
+221 VSSSDAYGYLA
-232 GDVLTIPTGN
+232 GDVLTIPSGN
-242 LGIGQLVTSRA
+242 LGIGQLVTGVA

-284 VVSVGGIITSVTA
+284 IVAVGGNITSVTPV
-297 INLGTAYQ
+297 NLGTAYQ
-305 AAQVV
+305 SGQLV

-317 TNQGFGTVTGGD
+317 TNQGFGTITGGD
-329 LTFTLIAGDVQ
+329 LTFSLTAGDVQ
-340 NSSQVTLTALTTSN
+340 NSSQVTLTALTTAN
-354 VISAITSAKI
+354 VISTITSAKI

-375 EITVEPL
+375 EITIEPL
-382 YLGGANS
+382 YIGGANY
-389 PVFRLVASDFTENGP
+389 PIFTLIASDFTENGP

-435 QDVEFVSI
+435 QDIEFVSV
-443 MSNAPLASR
+443 MSNASTGVK

>member
-1 MNPLFYIFITKN
+1 MSSINTPTK
-13 NMASLLKPSNFQIK
+13 FQIK
-27 IKEEHIVKGIKTLNE
+27 LKEEHVVKGIKTLNE

-54 RRIVTIPGSTN
+54 RRIVTVPGSTN

-70 VNGIKPAAGT
+70 VNGVLPAAGT

-92 NLDTSSSLAV
+92 NLDTSYSLAV

-120 SASLNS
+120 SASLNA
-126 GTGNGGIIGLYV
+126 GTGNGGIIGLYT

-164 SLENADS
+164 SLENADV
-171 LTTNIDAT
+171 LTTSIDAT
-179 NCGIGNAFSFIT
+179 NCGIGDAFSFIT

-206 IGNSDLTAPFVNNVT
+206 IGNTDLTAPFANDIT
-221 VSSSNAYGYLA
+221 ISSSDAYGYLA
-232 GDVLTIPTGN
+232 GDVLTIPAGN
-242 LGIGQLVTSRA
+242 LGTGQLVTGAA

-273 HTTTGFGGTAT
+273 HTATGFGGTAT
-284 VVSVGGIITSVTA
+284 VVAAGGNITSVTPV
-297 INLGTAYQ
+297 NLGTAYQ
-305 AAQVV
+305 SGQLV

-317 TNQGFGTVTGGD
+317 TNQGFGTITGGD
-329 LTFTLIAGDVQ
+329 LTFSLTAGDVQ
-340 NSSQVTLTALTTSN
+340 NSSQVTLTALTTAN
-354 VISAITSAKI
+354 VISTITSAKI

-382 YLGGANS
+382 YLGGANY
-389 PVFRLVASDFTENGP
+389 PIFTLIASDFTENGP

-435 QDVEFVSI
+435 QDIEFVSI
-443 MSNAPLASR
+443 MSNAGTGIK

>member
-1 MNPLFYIFITKN
+1 MYIYNKN
-13 NMASLLKPSNFQIK
+13 NMSSINTPTKFQIK
-27 IKEEHIVKGIKTLNE
+27 LKEEHVVKGIKTLNE

-54 RRIVTIPGSTN
+54 RRIVTVPGSTN

-70 VNGIKPAAGT
+70 VNGVLPAAGT

-92 NLDTSSSLAV
+92 NLDTSYSLAV

-120 SASLNS
+120 SASLNA
-126 GTGNGGIIGLYV
+126 GTGNGGIIGLYT

-164 SLENADS
+164 SLENADV
-171 LTTNIDAT
+171 LTTSIDAT
-179 NCGIGNAFSFIT
+179 NCGIGDAFSFIT

-206 IGNSDLTAPFVNNVT
+206 IGNTDLTAPFANDIT
-221 VSSSNAYGYLA
+221 ISSSDAYGYLA
-232 GDVLTIPTGN
+232 GDVLTIPAGN
-242 LGIGQLVTSRA
+242 LGTGQLVTGAA

-273 HTTTGFGGTAT
+273 HTATGFGGTAT
-284 VVSVGGIITSVTA
+284 VVAAGGNITSVTPV
-297 INLGTAYQ
+297 NLGTAYQ
-305 AAQVV
+305 SGQLV

-317 TNQGFGTVTGGD
+317 TNQGFGTITGGD
-329 LTFTLIAGDVQ
+329 LTFSLTAGDVQ
-340 NSSQVTLTALTTSN
+340 NSSQVTLTALTTAN
-354 VISAITSAKI
+354 VISTITSAKI

-382 YLGGANS
+382 YLGGANY
-389 PVFRLVASDFTENGP
+389 PIFTLIASDFTENGP

-435 QDVEFVSI
+435 QDIEFVSI
-443 MSNAPLASR
+443 MSNAGTGIK

>member
-1 MNPLFYIFITKN
+1 MSSINTPTK
-13 NMASLLKPSNFQIK
+13 FQIK
-27 IKEEHIVKGIKTLNE
+27 LKEEHVVKGIKTLNE

-70 VNGIKPAAGT
+70 VNGVKPAAGT

-92 NLDTSSSLAV
+92 NLDTSYSLAV

-120 SASLNS
+120 SASLNA
-126 GTGNGGIIGLYV
+126 GTGNGGVIGLYT

-154 GMTLDITISS
+154 GMTLDIIISS
-164 SLENADS
+164 SLENEDA

-179 NCGIGNAFSFIT
+179 NCGIGDAFSFIT

-206 IGNSDLTAPFVNNVT
+206 IGNSDLTAPFANNIT
-221 VSSSNAYGYLA
+221 VSSSDAYGYLA
-232 GDVLTIPTGN
+232 GDVLTIPSGN
-242 LGIGQLVTSRA
+242 LGIGQLVTGVA

-284 VVSVGGIITSVTA
+284 IVAVGGNITSVTPV
-297 INLGTAYQ
+297 NLGTAYQ
-305 AAQVV
+305 SGQLV

-317 TNQGFGTVTGGD
+317 TNQGFGTITGGD
-329 LTFTLIAGDVQ
+329 LTFSLTAGDVQ
-340 NSSQVTLTALTTSN
+340 NSSQVTLTALTTAN
-354 VISAITSAKI
+354 VISTITSAKI

-375 EITVEPL
+375 EITIEPL
-382 YLGGANS
+382 YIGGANY
-389 PVFRLVASDFTENGP
+389 PIFTLIASDFTENGP

-435 QDVEFVSI
+435 QDIEFVSV
-443 MSNAPLASR
+443 MSNASAGVK

>member
-1 MNPLFYIFITKN
+1 LYIYNKN
-13 NMASLLKPSNFQIK
+13 NMSSINTPTKFQIK
-27 IKEEHIVKGIKTLNE
+27 LKEEHVVKGIKTLNE

-54 RRIVTIPGSTN
+54 RRIVTVPGSTN

-70 VNGIKPAAGT
+70 VNGVLPAAGT

-92 NLDTSSSLAV
+92 NLDTSYSLAV

-120 SASLNS
+120 SASLNA
-126 GTGNGGIIGLYV
+126 GTGNGGIIGLYT

-164 SLENADS
+164 SLENADV
-171 LTTNIDAT
+171 LTTSIDAT
-179 NCGIGNAFSFIT
+179 NCGIGDAFSFIT

-206 IGNSDLTAPFVNNVT
+206 IGNTDLTAPFANDIT
-221 VSSSNAYGYLA
+221 ISSSDAYGYLA
-232 GDVLTIPTGN
+232 GDVLTIPAGN
-242 LGIGQLVTSRA
+242 LGIGQLVTGQA

-273 HTTTGFGGTAT
+273 HTATGFGGTAT
-284 VVSVGGIITSVTA
+284 VVAAGGNITSVTPV
-297 INLGTAYQ
+297 NLGTAYQ
-305 AAQVV
+305 SGQLV

-317 TNQGFGTVTGGD
+317 TNQGFGTITGGD
-329 LTFTLIAGDVQ
+329 LTFSLTAGDVQ
-340 NSSQVTLTALTTSN
+340 NSSQVTLTALTTAN
-354 VISAITSAKI
+354 VISTITSAKI

-382 YLGGANS
+382 YLGGANY
-389 PVFRLVASDFTENGP
+389 PIFTLIASDFTENGP

-435 QDVEFVSI
+435 QDIEFVSV
-443 MSNAPLASR
+443 MSNAGTGIK

>member
-1 MNPLFYIFITKN
+1 MSSINAPTK
-13 NMASLLKPSNFQIK
+13 FQIK
-27 IKEEHIVKGIKTLNE
+27 LKEEHVVKGIKTLNE
-42 TFFTLGNITNVD
+42 TYFTLGNITNVD

-70 VNGIKPAAGT
+70 VNGVKPAAGT

-92 NLDTSSSLAV
+92 NLDTSYSLAV

-120 SASLNS
+120 SASLNA
-126 GTGNGGIIGLYV
+126 GTGNGGVIGLYT

-154 GMTLDITISS
+154 GMTLDIIISS
-164 SLENADS
+164 SLENEDA

-179 NCGIGNAFSFIT
+179 NCGIGDAFSFIT

-206 IGNSDLTAPFVNNVT
+206 IGNSDLTAPFANNIT
-221 VSSSNAYGYLA
+221 VSSSDAYGYLA
-232 GDVLTIPTGN
+232 GDVLTIPSGN
-242 LGIGQLVTSRA
+242 LGIGQLVTGVA

-273 HTTTGFGGTAT
+273 HTATGFGGTAT
-284 VVSVGGIITSVTA
+284 IVAVGGNITSVTTV
-297 INLGTAYQ
+297 NLGTAYQ
-305 AAQVV
+305 AGQVV

-317 TNQGFGTVTGGD
+317 TNQGFGTITGGD
-329 LTFTLIAGDVQ
+329 LTFSLTAGDVQ
-340 NSSQVTLTALTTSN
+340 NSSQVTLTALTTAN
-354 VISAITSAKI
+354 VISTITSAKI
-364 NQGGSGYEVGE
+364 NQGGSGYEIGE

-382 YLGGANS
+382 YLGGANY
-389 PVFRLVASDFTENGP
+389 PIFTLIASDFTENGP

-435 QDVEFVSI
+435 QDIEFVSV
-443 MSNAPLASR
+443 MSNAGAAVT

-461 SDNATS
+461 SDNSNS